1 MGLKLAIT
9 SGKGGTGKS
18 TVSTS
23 LSLAFASLG
32 KTVLLIDADEGLR
45 CLDLMLG
52 VDTQI
57 VFDLSDIL
65 GKDDFSNAVYKCSY
79 NNNIHLIPAPANV
92 GKINCDDFKNLI
104 EKVCTGYDVVI
115 IDFPAGIDF
124 PLYETLGKDAVF
136 LTVCNTDPVSVR
148 DASSV
153 CRNLPKTS
161 KHPQL
166 ILNKF
171 NAKLIKNGT
180 YSNIDNI
187 IDASGMQLL
196 GIVPTDDEL
205 MLLAVCHKLN
215 KHKRPFK
222 AFVRISKRL
231 LGNEVKLPKIKK
243 L

>member
-23 LSLAFASLG
+23 LSLAFSSLG

-52 VDTQI
+52 IDTEI

-65 GKDDFSNAVYKCSY
+65 GKDDFSDAVYQCSY

-92 GKINCDDFKNLI
+92 GKINCDDLKNLI

-124 PLYETLGKDAVF
+124 SLYKTLGKDAVF
-136 LTVCNTDPVSVR
+136 ITVCNPDPVSVR
-148 DASSV
+148 DASCV
-153 CRNLPKTS
+153 CRNLPKTL
-161 KHPQL
+161 KHPQV

-171 NAKLIKNGT
+171 DAKLIKNGT
-180 YSNIDNI
+180 YDNIDGI
-187 IDASGMQLL
+187 IDTSGMQLL
-196 GIVPTDDEL
+196 GVVPNTSEL
-205 MLLAVCHKLN
+205 MLLPINHKL
-215 KHKRPFK
+215 KKRGKSFK
-222 AFVRISKRL
+222 AFIRISKRL
-231 LGNEVKLPKIKK
+231 LNNEVRLPKLKK